1 MPLTKQQK
9 KFAWI
14 AAGIFA
20 VIYVAPRVLL
30 TVRQAIGV
38 GRHNAAYAAH
48 GKPSAAHPVNAAP
61 NSTTGPQAIA
71 SSDAAFSRLMGS
83 WLGQGLLAA
92 RGFCRLALELKRG
105 DGLPGSYKGYSTIS
119 CGPSL
124 PFNGKKPTAENRAAS
139 LINQMTPTSTIL
151 SGSVVNGAIEFDVD
165 QDLGGNPDAPCPV
178 THFTVHPFGDN
189 NIAVAWK
196 AGTCAG
202 GTMVL
207 TRMASTY

>member
-1 MPLTKQQK
+1 MKLTEKQK
-9 KFAWI
+9 KLLWI
-14 AAGIFA
+14 AAGIFL
-20 VIYVAPRVLL
+20 VIHFAPNILFS
-30 TVRQAIGV
+30 VRQAIAS
-38 GRHNAAYAAH
+38 RQYSAYAEHA
-48 GKPSAAHPVNAAP
+48 KPPAAHLAMPKAP
-61 NSTTGPQAIA
+61 QPLPSP
-71 SSDAAFSRLMGS
+71 DAGVSRLMGS
-83 WLGQGLLAA
+83 WLGEGLLAD

-124 PFNGKKPTAENRAAS
+124 PFSGKKMTAENRAQS

-151 SGSVVNGAIEFDVD
+151 SGSVVNGSIEFDVD

-178 THFTVHPFGDN
+178 THFTVTPFGDN
-189 NIAVAWK
+189 NIAVVWK

-207 TRMASTY
+207 KRMASTY